1 MGLNLKNPKGEANS
15 ISTKEKQEERHVI
28 WGDIHLDY
36 DDWKDDLAEMFP
48 DLTEDERYMK
58 MYEIN
63 SEYLAD
69 ERVNL
74 NIQLSQPIL
83 LIGDLGLWNGRVSGF
98 KEIQS
103 GNIRD
108 CLYSDTDMTEWYVD
122 KRGDLRADAI
132 HHDGTNHYLYRAY
145 KDGTTEAQRDALK
158 EKIYDNKAT
167 RSDITRVT
175 RRIGDEI
182 AHVYGFQLPRSS
194 KSRGEAS
201 L

>member
-1 MGLNLKNPKGEANS
+1 MNK
-15 ISTKEKQEERHVI
+15 ISTKEKQEDRHVI
-28 WGDIHLDY
+28 WGDIHLDF
-36 DDWKDDLAEMFP
+36 DDWKDELAEMYP
-48 DLTEDERYMK
+48 DLTEDERYIK

-83 LIGDLGLWNGRVSGF
+83 VIGDLGLWNSRVSGF

-132 HHDGTNHYLYRAY
+132 HHDGTNYYLYRVY

-158 EKIYDNKAT
+158 EKIYDNKVT

-182 AHVYGFQLPRSS
+182 ARVYGFQLPRIS
-194 KSRGEAS
+194 KSRGEVS